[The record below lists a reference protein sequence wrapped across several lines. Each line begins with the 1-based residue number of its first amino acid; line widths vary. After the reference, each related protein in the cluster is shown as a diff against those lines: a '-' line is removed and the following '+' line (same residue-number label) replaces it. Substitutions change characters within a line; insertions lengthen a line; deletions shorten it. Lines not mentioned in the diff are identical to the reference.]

1 MDRLIVRILLAWFFT
16 YSFSMP
22 LTAET
27 STDAAEAV
35 VLSSGVQDGG
45 YWNAGMR
52 LQAVADAEE
61 GLALENLPS
70 VGSMEN
76 LERLL
81 DRNSP
86 VNLAFAQADAVQY
99 YLNKHPNE
107 ISKLELYENLG
118 VECVFIVTG
127 VDSKVRTDEAMEE
140 AEDYR
145 LGITSASSGTAITFD
160 YMVSQIPDLA
170 DITVKYRNT
179 TTLMKQLNEPDS
191 PVDAIMMVHR
201 PKELSPEVER
211 ALANPDGYRFVR
223 LSDDRLTQELWN
235 GRKVYRSMKLA
246 MPGVQKPV
254 DTICVLGLLLGNK
267 QKLTL
272 DQRNQLGDL
281 VSYHWM
287 KVYVTE

>member
-1 MDRLIVRILLAWFFT
+1 MDLLIVRILLAWFLL

-27 STDAAEAV
+27 STDAVEEI

-45 YWNAGMR
+45 YWNAGER
-52 LQAVADAEE
+52 LQTVADAES
-61 GLALENLPS
+61 GLAVKNLPS

-99 YLNKHPNE
+99 YMNKHPNE
-107 ISKLELYENLG
+107 LSKLELYENVG

-127 VDSKVRTDEAMEE
+127 IDSKVRTDKDMEE
-140 AEDYR
+140 AEGFR
-145 LGITSASSGTAITFD
+145 LGITSASSGIAVTFD

-179 TTLMKQLNEPDS
+179 TTLMKQLNEPGS
-191 PVDAIMMVHR
+191 AVDAVMMVHR
-201 PKELSPEVER
+201 PKELSAEVET
-211 ALANPDGYRFVR
+211 ALANPDRYHFVR
-223 LSDDRLTQELWN
+223 LSDDRLTEELWN

-246 MPGVQKPV
+246 MPGARKPV

-267 QKLTL
+267 QKLSL

-287 KVYVTE
+287 KVYATE

>member
-1 MDRLIVRILLAWFFT
+1 MDHLIVRVLLAWFFA

-22 LTAET
+22 ATAET
-27 STDAAEAV
+27 SADAAAKI

-45 YWNAGMR
+45 YWNAAER
-52 LQAVADAEE
+52 LQAVAEAEE
-61 GLALENLPS
+61 GLEIDVLPS

-86 VNLAFAQADAVQY
+86 VNLVFAQADAVQY

-107 ISKLELYENLG
+107 LNKLELYENVG

-127 VDSKVRTDEAMEE
+127 IDSKVRTDEDMEE
-140 AEDYR
+140 AEGFR
-145 LGITSASSGTAITFD
+145 LGITSASSGIAITFD
-160 YMVSQIPDLA
+160 YMVSQIADLE
-170 DITVKYRNT
+170 DVTVKYRNT
-179 TTLMKQLNEPDS
+179 ATLMKQLNSPDS
-191 PVDAIMMVHR
+191 SVDAVMMVHR
-201 PKELSPEVER
+201 PKELSAEVDK
-211 ALANPDGYRFVR
+211 ALANPDRYRFVR
-223 LSDDRLTQELWN
+223 LSDERLTQELWN
-235 GRKVYRSMKLA
+235 GRKVYRAMKLA
-246 MPGVQKPV
+246 MPGARKPV

>member
-1 MDRLIVRILLAWFFT
+1 MDHLIVRILLAWFFA
-16 YSFSMP
+16 YSCSMP
-22 LTAET
+22 ANAENPA
-27 STDAAEAV
+27 DAAAKI

-45 YWNAGMR
+45 YWNAAER
-52 LQAVADAEE
+52 LQAVAEAEE
-61 GLALENLPS
+61 RLEIDILPS

-76 LERLL
+76 IERLL

-107 ISKLELYENLG
+107 LNKLELYENVG

-127 VDSKVRTDEAMEE
+127 IDSKVRTDEDMEE
-140 AEDYR
+140 AEDFR
-145 LGITSASSGTAITFD
+145 LGITSASSGIAITFD

-179 TTLMKQLNEPDS
+179 ATLMKQFNAPDS
-191 PVDAIMMVHR
+191 TVDAVMMVHR
-201 PKELSPEVER
+201 PKELSAEVEK
-211 ALANPDGYRFVR
+211 ALANPDQYRFVR

-235 GRKVYRSMKLA
+235 GRKVYRAMKLA
-246 MPGVQKPV
+246 MPGARKPV

>member
-1 MDRLIVRILLAWFFT
+1 MDRLIVRILLVWLLL

-27 STDAAEAV
+27 LTDAAEGV
-35 VLSSGVQDGG
+35 VLSSGLQDGG

-52 LQAVADAEE
+52 LQALADKEE
-61 GLALENLPS
+61 GLAVENLPS

-107 ISKLELYENLG
+107 MNKLELYENVG

-127 VDSKVRTDEAMEE
+127 GDSKVRTDEDMEE
-140 AEDYR
+140 ADDFR
-145 LGITSASSGTAITFD
+145 LGITSASSGTAVTFD

-170 DITVKYRNT
+170 DVTVKYRNT
-179 TTLMKQLNEPDS
+179 ATLMKRLNEPDS
-191 PVDAIMMVHR
+191 PVDAVMMVHR
-201 PKELSPEVER
+201 PKELSPEVES
-211 ALANPDGYRFVR
+211 ALANSDRYRFVR
-223 LSDDRLTQELWN
+223 LGDDRLTQELWN

-272 DQRNQLGDL
+272 EQRNQLGDL